1 MKILVTYWSKTGNT
15 RQVAEA
21 IFNALPGE
29 KFLKPLDEVETLD
42 EFDLTFLG
50 FPVMQFGVPAAA
62 RQFIADKTAGKQIAL
77 FVTHAMLSGSEDTR
91 QQAMLAKEL
100 DKCCSACSKSTL
112 MGFYH
117 CQGELSETMANE
129 LLLSDNPML
138 MQFAAMRPL
147 TTGHPNRSELDEAR
161 HFALKMVSQL

>member
-21 IFNALPGE
+21 IFNVLPGE
-29 KFLKPLDEVETLD
+29 KSLKSLDEVETLD

-62 RQFIADKTAGKQIAL
+62 KKFIAEKTAGKQIAL
-77 FVTHAMLSGSEDTR
+77 FVTHAMLSGSEDFR

-100 DKCCSACSKSTL
+100 DKCCSAFSQSTL
-112 MGFYH
+112 MGFFH
-117 CQGELSETMANE
+117 CQGELSEAMAKE
-129 LLLSDNPML
+129 LLSGNIPML

-147 TTGHPNRSELDEAR
+147 TIGHPNRSELHEAGN
-161 HFALKMVSQL
+161 FALKMVSHL